1 MSQEILDLLERQK
14 DIPEEVQESVRDLI
28 RENARL
34 QKELKEA
41 RALLQGLLYTRI

>member
-14 DIPEEVQESVRDLI
+14 DIPEEVQEAVRDLI